1 MTPISDFIVS
11 GAAGTLKR
19 LRRGPMAGLWRGLL
33 SGYDRRATELELVAE
48 RAMLLECPSDDLD
61 NHLRN
66 TGDERACGETDAA
79 VRAYLANRWTAYKL
93 AGTREGLLL
102 QLARFGITRVT
113 IVRELDLRHAAIGG
127 AFGGN
132 TGYYFLVLDPPSPFS
147 AGNAPAYDDGSTWDG
162 GGVWG
167 GLPTGFL
174 DCLRRSIRR
183 WEPSGES
190 CRYIVAG
197 QDNTFAWD
205 PVNFTASGSFEV
217 YPICKAWECLGGL
230 HPYYSFDYT
239 TP

>member
-19 LRRGPMAGLWRGLL
+19 LRRGAMAGFWRGLL

-48 RAMLLECPSDDLD
+48 RAMLLECPDSDLD

-66 TGDERACGETDAA
+66 TGDERACGESDAA

-102 QLARFGITRVT
+102 QLARFGLTRVT
-113 IVRELDLRHAAIGG
+113 IVRELDLRHAGIAG
-127 AFGGN
+127 AFGGEL
-132 TGYYFLVLDPPSPFS
+132 GYYFLVVEPPSPFS
-147 AGNAPAYDDGSTWDG
+147 AGSAPAYDGGGTWGG

-167 GLPTGFL
+167 GLPDGFL

-183 WEPSGES
+183 WEGSDS
-190 CRYIVAG
+190 CRYILAAA
-197 QDNTFAWD
+197 DNTFVWD
-205 PVNFTASGSFEV
+205 PVTFTYTGEADT
-217 YPICKAWECLGGL
+217 YPVAKAWEWKGGL
-230 HPYYSFDYT
+230 HPYYTTSYT